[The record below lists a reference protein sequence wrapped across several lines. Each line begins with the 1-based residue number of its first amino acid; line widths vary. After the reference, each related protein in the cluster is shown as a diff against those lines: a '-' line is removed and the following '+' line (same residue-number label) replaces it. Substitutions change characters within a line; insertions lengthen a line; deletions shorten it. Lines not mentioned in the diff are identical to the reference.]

1 MFIIDIGIDGGFGG
15 LVGGLFYV
23 GIDFLRLGGF
33 GGNYWYIIVRNL
45 KFFFMFIVRLV
56 LVIKRGCF

>member
-15 LVGGLFYV
+15 LVGGLFYI

-33 GGNYWYIIVRNL
+33 GGNNWYIIVKNLRFFWFL
-45 KFFFMFIVRLV
+45 KFFLMFIVSV
-56 LVIKRGCF
+56 SN